1 MVLMEVGL
9 LENMT
14 IIINDAPYGVE
25 RPWNAMR
32 LALTS
37 LSAVIKVEVNV
48 FLIGDAVVIAKKG
61 QSTPEGYYN
70 LEKMLKDFVG
80 RGGNVRACGTCLK
93 ARGLKQEDLVEG
105 VKVGT
110 MTGLA
115 KWVKESHKV
124 LTF

>member
-1 MVLMEVGL
+1 MSLMEVGL
-9 LENMT
+9 LGNMT

-37 LSAVIKVEVNV
+37 LSAAIKSEVKV
-48 FLIGDAVVIAKKG
+48 FLIGDAVTIAKKG

-70 LEKMLKDFVG
+70 LEKMLNDFVAT
-80 RGGNVRACGTCLK
+80 GGKVRACGTCLK
-93 ARGLKQEDLVEG
+93 ARGLNQEDLVEG
-105 VKVGT
+105 VEVGT
-110 MTGLA
+110 MVGLA